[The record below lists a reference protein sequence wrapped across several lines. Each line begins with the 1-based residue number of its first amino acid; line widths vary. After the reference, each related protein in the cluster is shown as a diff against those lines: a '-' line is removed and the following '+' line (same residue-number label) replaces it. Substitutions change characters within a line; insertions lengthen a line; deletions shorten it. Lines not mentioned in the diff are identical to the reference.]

1 MLKMSSIFSYNEN
14 LQHISNIN
22 LEENH
27 ELIKIIQ
34 QKPWKLQPVCQSPI
48 FIGNTTKMDD

>member
-1 MLKMSSIFSYNEN
+1 MLKMSSIFSYKKN

-34 QKPWKLQPVCQSPI
+34 QKPWKLQPVCQSLI

>member
-1 MLKMSSIFSYNEN
+1 MLEMSSIFSYKEN

-34 QKPWKLQPVCQSPI
+34 QKPWKLQPVCQSLI

>member
-1 MLKMSSIFSYNEN
+1 MLKMSSIFSYKEN

-22 LEENH
+22 LEENN

-34 QKPWKLQPVCQSPI
+34 QKPWKLQPVCQLLI